1 MFEGKQMRS
10 SRRQF
15 RAAIRQLHDDLKR
28 ARKWR
33 LHWRG
38 LLCLFIVSMPIMG
51 LFYYFGRPDLARPT
65 FVSVTALGFVIAVK
79 WQLRERAWFWIM
91 MSFFVGLHVL
101 LVLSITWS
109 TEWIP
114 AVVSTGTATID
125 IYALLAVVSVVEQFA
140 ERPTIPEG

>member
-1 MFEGKQMRS
+1 MRE

-15 RAAIRQLHDDLKR
+15 RAAIRQLHDDLRR
-28 ARKWR
+28 AKKWH

-79 WQLRERAWFWIM
+79 WQLRERVWFWIM
-91 MSFFVGLHVL
+91 MAFFVVLHVL
-101 LVLSITWS
+101 LVLSISWTTAWV
-109 TEWIP
+109 P
-114 AVVSTGTATID
+114 AVVSIGAVTID
-125 IYALLAVVSVVEQFA
+125 IYALLASVCVVEQFTGG
-140 ERPTIPEG
+140 PTISEE